1 MLGPEQF
8 PPRRTVRN
16 NAVLKRRLAT
26 ATILLNCSA
35 AGKWGRTAGGGV
47 PAKRAAVD
55 YESSAVGN
63 APAKGVAVPTVPRTA
78 ARGHICAQRAVGDRQ
93 RRYDGVGDAPAIGGT
108 VLFETTGPSRIPIDG
123 ATDQSQLT

>member
-55 YESSAVGN
+55 YESSAVVN
-63 APAKGVAVPTVPRTA
+63 APANRYAVPTVPRA
-78 ARGHICAQRAVGDRQ
+78 AAIGHISAQRAVVDRQ
-93 RRYDGVGDAPAIGGT
+93 RCGNGVGNASAIGGA
-108 VLFETTGPSRIPIDG
+108 VDFDTTGPGRAMV
-123 ATDQSQLT
+123 ATSGSSSPT